1 LPLIAL
7 MSADQE
13 KSSREFLRA
22 IFAGVICGRNLR
34 TMRINI

>member
-7 MSADQE
+7 MSANR
-13 KSSREFLRA
+13 KRA
-22 IFAGVICGRNLR
+22 AATFAGEFCGRNLR